1 MDRNSDR
8 LPILVG
14 DVVVV
19 LLVAVE
25 ADVTEALLLL
35 LAFWFRRGFD
45 LARRRGE
52 AFLSPMLSRSHSN
65 EAIMTAGG

>member
-25 ADVTEALLLL
+25 ADVIEALLL